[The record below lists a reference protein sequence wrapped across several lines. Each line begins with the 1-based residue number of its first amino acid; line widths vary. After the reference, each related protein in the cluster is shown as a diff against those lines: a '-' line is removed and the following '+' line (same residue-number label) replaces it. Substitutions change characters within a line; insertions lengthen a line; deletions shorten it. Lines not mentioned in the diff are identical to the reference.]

1 MLKVG
6 GQWVSPVEVE
16 NTLMQHQAVLEG
28 AVVCA
33 SDGSGLTRSKAF
45 VILNEG
51 YAPCEELVG
60 ELQEFAR
67 SRMAPYKYHR

>member
-16 NTLMQHQAVLEG
+16 NTLMQHPAVLEG
-28 AVVCA
+28 AVVGA
-33 SDGSGLTRSKAF
+33 RGRGRVLPGRKAF

-51 YAPCEELVG
+51 YSSFC
-60 ELQEFAR
+60 R
-67 SRMAPYKYHR
+67 SWWGS